1 MTPINPD
8 TKEILDK
15 VYNFLLSKKDDKDSP
30 FFGFPDNCCFDS
42 CFFLELFLSA
52 EQYEQLTWVWGQSS
66 EFSAHVWIESK
77 DFVIDLT
84 SSQFNAGTYPY
95 LFYRK
100 GEPPNG
106 FHESFTIIK
115 TGLFDRKLRKI
126 KRHRKLIKYV
136 QEFRNSP
143 VRTRHAESKIEY
155 HRAR

>member
-1 MTPINPD
+1 MTPITPD
-8 TKEILDK
+8 TKEILDQ

-52 EQYEQLTWVWGQSS
+52 EKYEQLTWVWGQSS
-66 EFSAHVWIESK
+66 QFSAHVWVESK

-100 GEPPNG
+100 GEPANG

-115 TGLFDRKLRKI
+115 TDLFDSKFRKI
-126 KRHRKLIKYV
+126 KTRRKLIKYV

-143 VRTRHAESKIEY
+143 IRTSYTKPIIEY

>member
-1 MTPINPD
+1 M
-8 TKEILDK
+8 
-15 VYNFLLSKKDDKDSP
+15 YNFLLSKKDDKGSP

-52 EQYEQLTWVWGQSS
+52 EKYEQLTWVWGQSS
-66 EFSAHVWIESK
+66 QFSAQVWVESK

-100 GEPPNG
+100 GEPANG

-115 TGLFDRKLRKI
+115 TGLFDSKFRKI
-126 KRHRKLIKYV
+126 KTRRKLIKYV

-143 VRTRHAESKIEY
+143 IRTSYTKPIIEY